1 MFKDRI
7 NKTLSLISDFLYE
20 VAFKKR
26 YYLPL
31 LFITFISY
39 AFSIFNRTVSIDDL
53 AQDLY
58 YGAGDLKIKGLRWG
72 QVLINRI
79 FSTISFTP
87 FLNRFLGV
95 IFLLITVVLICSIL
109 YYLDNKKNKMFKYT
123 VFSCIFVS
131 YPLINEFFEYYEALT
146 IPLEFAIVSLCI
158 LYLLANEKYDI
169 KNILLTGLVMSV
181 IMAGYESLIFV
192 YILMVFIILYHQY
205 VINEDKKGWIKE
217 GFGYALPLFIALVLK
232 FVIGYG
238 LLFITGLEYEMDG
251 ASSIGWFNGDIKESI
266 IYTLFNGWYYF
277 LRMFAY
283 KPIMVFVLALFV
295 YIGIV
300 IRYQFKSR
308 KSLIIGILLFVVVF
322 ALGIL
327 QGTKMPYRM
336 AQTVHLFT
344 AYSFFLLLNEISRK
358 KLGTILCVLLMFMS
372 YRQAVYLH
380 ELLALNNQRSDN
392 EAALIQNI
400 GYRLYSEFDI
410 SKTVI
415 FCGEYNIGSY
425 IESQICIEDNTLAG
439 KVEEGVRKILGH
451 NERPFYNEYVQS
463 DVSSVLN
470 WGLKSFDGQ
479 VMIKRYL
486 AYCGYDIK
494 VLEDWPDKDGE
505 SELKLIRHYTDIAE
519 ANDMKPYSI
528 KEFDDYILVYFGPI
542 IEDIG
547 E

>member
-1 MFKDRI
+1 MFKASFKQMKDI
-7 NKTLSLISDFLYE
+7 ISDFLNK

-31 LFITFISY
+31 IFISFVSY
-39 AFSIFNRTVSIDDL
+39 GFSLFNRTVSIDDL

-58 YGAGDLKIKGLRWG
+58 YGAGNLKIKGLRWG

-79 FSTISFTP
+79 FSTINFTP
-87 FLNRFLGV
+87 FINRFLGV
-95 IFLLITVVLICSIL
+95 LFLIISAVLVCSIL
-109 YYLDNKKNKMFKYT
+109 YYLDNKKDKTFKYT
-123 VFSCIFVS
+123 VFSSVFIS

-146 IPLEFAIVSLCI
+146 IPLEFAIVSLCV
-158 LYLLANEKYDI
+158 LYLLVNKSYSLRNTVLI
-169 KNILLTGLVMSV
+169 GVVMSV

-192 YILMVFIILYHQY
+192 YIMLVFVILFHEY
-205 VINEDKKGWIKE
+205 VINENKKGWIKE
-217 GFGYALPLFIALVLK
+217 GFRYALPLFIALILK

-251 ASSIGWFNGDIKESI
+251 ASSIGWFNNFKGSLMQ
-266 IYTLFNGWYYF
+266 LFFNAWYYGVRALSYF
-277 LRMFAY
+277 
-283 KPIMVFVLALFV
+283 PIGVFVAALF
-295 YIGIV
+295 I
-300 IRYQFKSR
+300 
-308 KSLIIGILLFVVVF
+308 FVVLWLRKKGNYF
-322 ALGIL
+322 IGFFIL
-327 QGTKMPYRM
+327 ISMFGLAIMQGSHFGYRM

-344 AYSFFLLLNEISRK
+344 AYSFFLLLNEVNGKRLSA
-358 KLGTILCVLLMFMS
+358 LLCVLLMFMS

-392 EAALIQNI
+392 EAALVQNI
-400 GYRLYSEFDI
+400 GYRLYSEFDL

-415 FCGEYNIGSY
+415 FCGEYNMGSY
-425 IESQICIEDNTLAG
+425 IESQICINDNTLSG
-439 KVEEGVRKILGH
+439 KVEEGVRNILGH
-451 NERPFYNEYVQS
+451 NERPYYNEFVQS

-479 VMIKRYL
+479 LMIKRYL

-505 SELKLIRHYTDIAE
+505 SEEKLIRYYTDIAQ

-528 KEFDDYILVYFGPI
+528 KEFNDYILVYFGPI
-542 IEDIG
+542 LEDIT

>member
-95 IFLLITVVLICSIL
+95 IFLLITVVLICSIF

-158 LYLLANEKYDI
+158 LYLLVNEKYDI

-192 YILMVFIILYHQY
+192 YILLVFIILYHQY
-205 VINEDKKGWIKE
+205 VVNEDKKGWIKE

-238 LLFITGLEYEMDG
+238 LLFVTGLEYEMDG
-251 ASSIGWFNGDIKESI
+251 ASSIGWFNDFAESLRQ
-266 IYTLFNGWYYF
+266 LFFNVWYYGVRA
-277 LRMFAY
+277 LSY
-283 KPIMVFVLALFV
+283 LPIGEFVLALVIF
-295 YIGIV
+295 IV
-300 IRYQFKSR
+300 IWIRERGNYF
-308 KSLIIGILLFVVVF
+308 IGLFLMISMF
-322 ALGIL
+322 GLAIL
-327 QGTKMPYRM
+327 QGSHFGYRM

-425 IESQICIEDNTLAG
+425 IESQICIEDNTLEG

-451 NERPFYNEYVQS
+451 NERPFYNEFVQS

-479 VMIKRYL
+479 VMIKRYM
-486 AYCGYDIK
+486 AYSGYDIK
-494 VLEDWPDKDGE
+494 ALEDWPDKDGE

>member
-1 MFKDRI
+1 MLKEETV
-7 NKTLSLISDFLYE
+7 KTASFISDFLNK

-31 LFITFISY
+31 IFISFVSY
-39 AFSIFNRTVSIDDL
+39 GFSLFNRTVSIDDL

-58 YGAGDLKIKGLRWG
+58 YGAGNLKIKGLRWG

-79 FSTISFTP
+79 FSTINFTP
-87 FLNRFLGV
+87 FINRFLGV
-95 IFLLITVVLICSIL
+95 LFLIISAVLVCSIL
-109 YYLDNKKNKMFKYT
+109 YYLDNKKDKTFKYT
-123 VFSCIFVS
+123 VFSSVFIS

-146 IPLEFAIVSLCI
+146 IPLEFVIVSLCI
-158 LYLLANEKYDI
+158 LYLLVNKGYSLRNTVLI
-169 KNILLTGLVMSV
+169 GIVMSV

-192 YILMVFIILYHQY
+192 YIMLVFVILFHEY
-205 VINEDKKGWIKE
+205 VINENKKGWIKE
-217 GFGYALPLFIALVLK
+217 GFRYALPLFIALILK

-251 ASSIGWFNGDIKESI
+251 ASSIGWFNDFKGSLMQ
-266 IYTLFNGWYYF
+266 LFFNAWYYGVRALSYF
-277 LRMFAY
+277 
-283 KPIMVFVLALFV
+283 PIGVFVAALF
-295 YIGIV
+295 I
-300 IRYQFKSR
+300 
-308 KSLIIGILLFVVVF
+308 FVVLWLRKKGNYF
-322 ALGIL
+322 IGFFIL
-327 QGTKMPYRM
+327 ISMFGLAIMQGSHFGYRM

-344 AYSFFLLLNEISRK
+344 AYSFFLLLNEVNGKRLSA
-358 KLGTILCVLLMFMS
+358 LLCVLLMFMS

-392 EAALIQNI
+392 EAALVQNI
-400 GYRLYSEFDI
+400 GYRLYSEFDL

-415 FCGEYNIGSY
+415 FCGEYNMGSY
-425 IESQICIEDNTLAG
+425 IESQICINDNTLSG
-439 KVEEGVRKILGH
+439 KVEEGVRNILGH
-451 NERPFYNEYVQS
+451 NERPYYNEFVQS

-479 VMIKRYL
+479 LMIKRYL

-505 SELKLIRHYTDIAE
+505 SEEKLIRYYTDIAQ

-528 KEFDDYILVYFGPI
+528 KEFNDYILVYFGPI
-542 IEDIG
+542 LEDIT

>member
-251 ASSIGWFNGDIKESI
+251 ASSIGWFNDFAESLRQ
-266 IYTLFNGWYYF
+266 LFFNVWYYGVRA
-277 LRMFAY
+277 LSY
-283 KPIMVFVLALFV
+283 LPIGEFVLALVIF
-295 YIGIV
+295 IV
-300 IRYQFKSR
+300 IWIRERGNYF
-308 KSLIIGILLFVVVF
+308 IGLFLMISMF
-322 ALGIL
+322 GLAIL
-327 QGTKMPYRM
+327 QGSHFGYRM

-344 AYSFFLLLNEISRK
+344 AYSFFLLLNEIGGK

-372 YRQAVYLH
+372 YRQAIYLH

-451 NERPFYNEYVQS
+451 NERPFYNEFVQS

>member
-169 KNILLTGLVMSV
+169 KNILLTGLVC
-181 IMAGYESLIFV
+181 L
-192 YILMVFIILYHQY
+192 LYTS
-205 VINEDKKGWIKE
+205 
-217 GFGYALPLFIALVLK
+217 P
-232 FVIGYG
+232 
-238 LLFITGLEYEMDG
+238 
-251 ASSIGWFNGDIKESI
+251 SPRDI
-266 IYTLFNGWYYF
+266 
-277 LRMFAY
+277 
-283 KPIMVFVLALFV
+283 
-295 YIGIV
+295 
-300 IRYQFKSR
+300 
-308 KSLIIGILLFVVVF
+308 
-322 ALGIL
+322 
-327 QGTKMPYRM
+327 
-336 AQTVHLFT
+336 
-344 AYSFFLLLNEISRK
+344 
-358 KLGTILCVLLMFMS
+358 
-372 YRQAVYLH
+372 
-380 ELLALNNQRSDN
+380 
-392 EAALIQNI
+392 
-400 GYRLYSEFDI
+400 
-410 SKTVI
+410 
-415 FCGEYNIGSY
+415 
-425 IESQICIEDNTLAG
+425 
-439 KVEEGVRKILGH
+439 
-451 NERPFYNEYVQS
+451 
-463 DVSSVLN
+463 
-470 WGLKSFDGQ
+470 
-479 VMIKRYL
+479 
-486 AYCGYDIK
+486 
-494 VLEDWPDKDGE
+494 
-505 SELKLIRHYTDIAE
+505 
-519 ANDMKPYSI
+519 
-528 KEFDDYILVYFGPI
+528 
-542 IEDIG
+542 
-547 E
+547 

>member
-251 ASSIGWFNGDIKESI
+251 ASSIGWFNDFAESLRQ
-266 IYTLFNGWYYF
+266 LFFNVWYYGVRA
-277 LRMFAY
+277 LSY
-283 KPIMVFVLALFV
+283 LPIGEFVLAL
-295 YIGIV
+295 V
-300 IRYQFKSR
+300 I
-308 KSLIIGILLFVVVF
+308 FVVIWIRKRGNYF
-322 ALGIL
+322 IGLFLMISMFGLAIL
-327 QGTKMPYRM
+327 QGSHFGYRM

-372 YRQAVYLH
+372 YRQAIYLH

-400 GYRLYSEFDI
+400 GYRLYSEFYI

-451 NERPFYNEYVQS
+451 NERPFYNEFVQS

-486 AYCGYDIK
+486 AYCGYDIE